1 MRNNMF
7 DCQRS
12 WLEIDLS
19 ALRHNVKEICTML
32 SCPEQFMA
40 VVKADAYG
48 HGAVRISKELNRM
61 GIHHF
66 AVATLAEAIELRD
79 SHIKGDILIL
89 GYTDP
94 CHVKELRDYDLTQ
107 TVICEDYAKLLEK
120 QKIDVKVHVAID
132 TGMHRLGESDI
143 KKVKAIYQSH
153 YLHVT
158 GLFSHLCVC
167 DEPTKESQKYTYQQ
181 IEEFMTFIQNLKKEH
196 YSIGKV
202 HLLSSYGLLNYST
215 YSFDYVRMGILLYG
229 VDSSLP
235 KQSQLS
241 LKPVLSLKSKIIL
254 VRDIQS
260 GDSIGYGRTFI
271 TSKPMKIAT
280 VPIGYADGLPRA
292 LSNRGKVIVR
302 GQFAPIVG
310 RICMDQMMIDVTDVE
325 NIQEND
331 VVTIIGKNQVCQNV
345 ETIAMQTNTIS
356 NEILSRIGYRL
367 PKIYK
372 YE

>member
-167 DEPTKESQKYTYQQ
+167 DETTKESQKYTYQQ

-215 YSFDYVRMGILLYG
+215 YSFDYVRMGILLY
-229 VDSSLP
+229 D
-235 KQSQLS
+235 
-241 LKPVLSLKSKIIL
+241 
-254 VRDIQS
+254 
-260 GDSIGYGRTFI
+260 F
-271 TSKPMKIAT
+271 
-280 VPIGYADGLPRA
+280 
-292 LSNRGKVIVR
+292 
-302 GQFAPIVG
+302 
-310 RICMDQMMIDVTDVE
+310 
-325 NIQEND
+325 
-331 VVTIIGKNQVCQNV
+331 
-345 ETIAMQTNTIS
+345 
-356 NEILSRIGYRL
+356 
-367 PKIYK
+367 
-372 YE
+372 

>member
-1 MRNNMF
+1 
-7 DCQRS
+7 
-12 WLEIDLS
+12 
-19 ALRHNVKEICTML
+19 
-32 SCPEQFMA
+32 
-40 VVKADAYG
+40 
-48 HGAVRISKELNRM
+48 
-61 GIHHF
+61 
-66 AVATLAEAIELRD
+66 
-79 SHIKGDILIL
+79 
-89 GYTDP
+89 
-94 CHVKELRDYDLTQ
+94 
-107 TVICEDYAKLLEK
+107 
-120 QKIDVKVHVAID
+120 
-132 TGMHRLGESDI
+132 
-143 KKVKAIYQSH
+143 
-153 YLHVT
+153 
-158 GLFSHLCVC
+158 
-167 DEPTKESQKYTYQQ
+167 
-181 IEEFMTFIQNLKKEH
+181 
-196 YSIGKV
+196 
-202 HLLSSYGLLNYST
+202 
-215 YSFDYVRMGILLYG
+215 MGILLYG

-271 TSKPMKIAT
+271 ASKPMKIAT